1 MLSLAQEGFCR
12 PSSESSG
19 KKIISYKHNKAF
31 SGEAR
36 WSAYPPSI
44 SECTGKTVPRQEDE
58 EEGQPGELMLGQP
71 GELMLGSHG
80 H

>member
-1 MLSLAQEGFCR
+1 MLSLAQEGFCL

-31 SGEAR
+31 SGDAR
-36 WSAYPPSI
+36 WSAHPPSI
-44 SECTGKTVPRQEDE
+44 SERAGETLPRQEDE
-58 EEGQPGELMLGQP
+58 EERQPGELMLGRR
-71 GELMLGSHG
+71 G